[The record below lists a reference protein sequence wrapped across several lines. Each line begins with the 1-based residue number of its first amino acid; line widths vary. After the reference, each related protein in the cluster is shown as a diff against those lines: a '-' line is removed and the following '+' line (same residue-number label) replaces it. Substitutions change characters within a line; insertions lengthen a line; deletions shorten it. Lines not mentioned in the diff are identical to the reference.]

1 MKYFYWGPYTGF
13 VGTIQGMVNSAAAT
27 RRAGHEV
34 CLIRAYEEWGENAQ
48 EVQDEGL
55 RVIDLGLAR
64 LWPGLS
70 RRSGYFPSRLFSL
83 LVILFAPWRLAREI
97 DREKPDVLVT
107 CLLAVPALLAVAL
120 ARHKPKVVSIIWG
133 FPGFLL
139 AGKRQGNPLK
149 RVEGWLRR
157 LCWRVL
163 YRRADRIAAVSDGT
177 FRRLGEEFPFA
188 RNKLFRLNA
197 PIALPRLQERGRE
210 ECPHPWLAARA
221 AGWITATAGV
231 QGSDAE
237 PVLLAV
243 GRLSFQK
250 GQDTLLDALALVRRE
265 VPARLIVLG
274 LGENETALRQQVQRL
289 RIAEAVDFAGFTKNP
304 FAFFSRADAFVI
316 SSRWEDLCHVIIE
329 AACVGV
335 PIVTTDCPSGPGDFV
350 RYGEAGE
357 VCAVDDAAGMAA
369 AILRVLRSPDRG
381 AAKARLA
388 YDCAQEYT
396 PDFHYRQLAAAV
408 NDANAGQGAVAQ

>member
-34 CLIRAYEEWGENAQ
+34 CLIRAYEEWSENAQ
-48 EVQDEGL
+48 EVRDEDL

-70 RRSGYFPSRLFSL
+70 RRSGYLPSRLFSL
-83 LVILFAPWRLAREI
+83 LVILCAPWRLARQI
-97 DREKPDVLVT
+97 DREKPEVLVT
-107 CLLAVPALLAVAL
+107 CLLAIPALLAVAL

-139 AGKRQGNPLK
+139 ASGRQGNPLK
-149 RVEGWLRR
+149 RIEGRVRR
-157 LCWRVL
+157 FFWQWL
-163 YRRADRIAAVSDGT
+163 YRRADRIAAVSNGT
-177 FRRLGEEFPFA
+177 LMRLGEEFPFA
-188 RNKLFRLNA
+188 REKLFRLNA
-197 PIALPRLQERGRE
+197 PIALPRLQVRGRE
-210 ECPHPWLAARA
+210 ACAHRWLERRQ
-221 AGWITATAGV
+221 AGWSASGAVDPAG
-231 QGSDAE
+231 

-250 GQDTLLDALALVRRE
+250 GQDTLLSALAKVRE
-265 VPARLIVLG
+265 EIPARLIVLG
-274 LGENETALRQQVQRL
+274 LGENEAALREQARQL
-289 RIAEAVDFAGFTKNP
+289 KIDDAVDFAGFTKNP

-357 VCAVDDAAGMAA
+357 VCAVDDVDGMAA
-369 AILRVLRSPDRG
+369 AILRALRAPDHG

-396 PDFHYRQLAAAV
+396 PESHYRQLAAAV
-408 NDANAGQGAVAQ
+408 EGMKQGG